1 MSRINVLLRLL
12 TGKTTRCF
20 VVRMQKLTLSIALA
34 ALAVASCSRATP
46 PAATPAPTAPASPA
60 PTTPAPGGA
69 VAGAGG
75 RAQLTPEQRA
85 ARRDSLGAVRADAVR
100 QVLASIAG
108 RENEPAGQVFTN
120 VQLLKDMP
128 ARQFVIAMDSTFGR
142 ALSFGCGS
150 CHVAGDWAAET
161 RPNKGRARIMIE
173 MVNAINS
180 QHLSRM
186 PAGRSGNTPRITCI
200 TCHRGNG
207 NPGSAILP

>member
-1 MSRINVLLRLL
+1 MNRL
-12 TGKTTRCF
+12 
-20 VVRMQKLTLSIALA
+20 ALA
-34 ALAVASCSRATP
+34 LSAAVLSAASCSRATP
-46 PAATPAPTAPASPA
+46 PAATPAPTTPAPTSPA
-60 PTTPAPGGA
+60 PTAAPTGG
-69 VAGAGG
+69 VPGAGG

-85 ARRDSLGAVRADAVR
+85 ARRDSLSAVRADAVR
-100 QVLASIAG
+100 QVLATIAG

-128 ARQFVIAMDSTFGR
+128 ARQFVVAMDSTFGR
-142 ALSFGCGS
+142 ALSFGCAS

-161 RPNKGRARIMIE
+161 RPNKGRTRIMIE

-180 QHLSRM
+180 QHLSKM